1 MDYSF
6 LSPVQ
11 DRLVDEL
18 ELQTQSTIGKKLRF
32 IQLQLSQI

>member
-18 ELQTQSTIGKKLRF
+18 ELQHSQTIGKKLRF
-32 IQLQLSQI
+32 TAQ